1 MNLQA
6 YALLANT
13 AIILV
18 LIGVVVFAGL
28 RFLSASRR
36 NRAHD
41 REGGDSALMAG
52 ALQDAIQKLKAQE
65 RAMAERAEASE
76 LLNTQIVNSLTA
88 GLFVVDREG
97 VVEADRHTTDICSI
111 ALDSNELAGIAGYAE
126 VPGR

>member
-13 AIILV
+13 AMIVV
-18 LIGVVVFAGL
+18 LIAVVVFAGL

-36 NRAHD
+36 NRSHN
-41 REGGDSALMAG
+41 REGGDSALLAV

-65 RAMAERAEASE
+65 RAMTERAEASE

-88 GLFVVDREG
+88 GLLVVDR
-97 VVEADRHTTDICSI
+97 
-111 ALDSNELAGIAGYAE
+111 AGQVQILNPGGRRMLGFDAAGEWPHYT
-126 VPGR
+126 